1 MPATVRAIG
10 TQAQESVT
18 PSAES
23 AEQLVAKLD
32 ELQHYLDKH
41 RKLPADRRA
50 RLKLIERQLTDIKTE
65 IAFKNGRVD
74 GDEWADK
81 AKDDR
86 QRIMATL
93 DGLLAELADLNL
105 DELHVGRQCFG
116 GALAIFA
123 FLLLAY
129 FLLHTVLRPA
139 AISADTF
146 TIANAQL
153 QSINQEIRGLIK
165 AKADAQNGT
174 LAPAAFDKVNGAVNA
189 FRDTAVKLGLSNT
202 ALQLLAKTQ
211 VEAARGEITETDTFA
226 NLSTTAAEEL
236 ASLRSFLWSD
246 PWWRWAEIA
255 FWAEL
260 GTLVGILFYISGS
273 LSEGH
278 FAREEITMFLTEI
291 LSAPIVIVAIFFL
304 FNLTGITGISPNQ
317 SSITEIVGLAFIF
330 GFAIR
335 RTLGLLDNVKKRLFP
350 EPAPA
355 TASSQKC

>member
-1 MPATVRAIG
+1 MADAAKAAT
-10 TQAQESVT
+10 AQLEAVVT

-23 AEQLVAKLD
+23 AQRLVTKLD
-32 ELQHYLDKH
+32 ELQNYLDKQ
-41 RKLPADRRA
+41 RKLPADRSA
-50 RLKLIERQLTDIKTE
+50 RLKLIEEQLTQIKNE
-65 IAFKNGRVD
+65 VAFKNGRLD
-74 GDEWADK
+74 ANEWADK

-86 QRIMATL
+86 QRIMVTL
-93 DGLLAELADLNL
+93 DGLLAELTDLNL

-116 GALAIFA
+116 AALAIFA

-129 FLLHTVLRPA
+129 FLLHTTLRPA

-146 TIANAQL
+146 TKANAQL
-153 QSINQEIRGLIK
+153 QSINLEIRGLIK
-165 AKADAQNGT
+165 AKAKSQNGA
-174 LAPAAFDKVNGAVNA
+174 LPPEAFDNLNKAVTT

-202 ALQLLAKTQ
+202 ALQLLGKT
-211 VEAARGEITETDTFA
+211 EAEVTSREITETDTFA
-226 NLSTTAAEEL
+226 NLSTTAAGEL

-273 LSEGH
+273 LSQGH

-355 TASSQKC
+355 GASAKE